1 MHLISCDY
9 VEGLV
14 SDEVVVFKHSIAT
27 SWDNYRWAGCISI
40 ASE

>member
-14 SDEVVVFKHSIAT
+14 SEEVVISKHSIAT
-27 SWDNYRWAGCISI
+27 SWEYRWTGSISI

>member
-14 SDEVVVFKHSIAT
+14 SEEVEVSKHSIAT
-27 SWDNYRWAGCISI
+27 SRDNYRWTGSISI